1 MAPRERKAPSF
12 ASKNVGRYPCAGVVL
27 ALRLARAKRNIA
39 SGNRT
44 LDGRRGDLGELVERD
59 RRSSRAQAR
68 TVARGGADVIALA
81 TPCRIATSDG
91 ARHDAGDLL
100 EALSDARR
108 LVRVP
113 VARWVAIW
121 RRSDGMLL
129 GIIVGRRRAKT
140 GAIFREARALEM
152 PR

>member
-1 MAPRERKAPSF
+1 VM
-12 ASKNVGRYPCAGVVL
+12 
-27 ALRLARAKRNIA
+27 
-39 SGNRT
+39 
-44 LDGRRGDLGELVERD
+44 
-59 RRSSRAQAR
+59 
-68 TVARGGADVIALA
+68 LA
-81 TPCRIATSDG
+81 TPCRVATSDG

-100 EALSDARR
+100 EALTAARR
-108 LVRVP
+108 LARVP
-113 VARWVAIW
+113 LWRWVGIW

>member
-1 MAPRERKAPSF
+1 
-12 ASKNVGRYPCAGVVL
+12 
-27 ALRLARAKRNIA
+27 
-39 SGNRT
+39 
-44 LDGRRGDLGELVERD
+44 
-59 RRSSRAQAR
+59 
-68 TVARGGADVIALA
+68 VIALA

-100 EALSDARR
+100 EALTAARR

-113 VARWVAIW
+113 IWRWVAIW
-121 RRSDGMLL
+121 RKEDGMLL
-129 GIIVGRRRAKT
+129 GIIVGRRAKT

>member
-1 MAPRERKAPSF
+1 MAARERKTPSF
-12 ASKNVGRYPCAGVVL
+12 ASKNARRDAGARVVL
-27 ALRLARAKRNIA
+27 ALGLARTLGCFA

-44 LDGRRGDLGELVERD
+44 MDRGRGDIGELVERD
-59 RRSSRAQAR
+59 RRSSRAA
-68 TVARGGADVIALA
+68 TCTATRGGADVTAL

-91 ARHDAGDLL
+91 ARADAGDLL
-100 EALSDARR
+100 EALADARR

-113 VARWVAIW
+113 IARWVAIW

>member
-1 MAPRERKAPSF
+1 M
-12 ASKNVGRYPCAGVVL
+12 
-27 ALRLARAKRNIA
+27 
-39 SGNRT
+39 
-44 LDGRRGDLGELVERD
+44 
-59 RRSSRAQAR
+59 
-68 TVARGGADVIALA
+68 IALA

-100 EALSDARR
+100 EALANARR
-108 LVRVP
+108 LVRAP

-121 RRSDGMLL
+121 RSSDGVLL

-152 PR
+152 PQ

>member
-1 MAPRERKAPSF
+1 MAPRERKAPGF

-27 ALRLARAKRNIA
+27 ALGLARTLSCFA

-44 LDGRRGDLGELVERD
+44 LDRGSGSVGELVERD
-59 RRSSRAQAR
+59 RRSSRAA
-68 TVARGGADVIALA
+68 TCAAAVGGADVIAL

-91 ARHDAGDLL
+91 ARADAGDLL
-100 EALSDARR
+100 DALADARK

-152 PR
+152 PE

>member
-1 MAPRERKAPSF
+1 M
-12 ASKNVGRYPCAGVVL
+12 
-27 ALRLARAKRNIA
+27 I
-39 SGNRT
+39 
-44 LDGRRGDLGELVERD
+44 
-59 RRSSRAQAR
+59 
-68 TVARGGADVIALA
+68 A

-100 EALSDARR
+100 EALTAARK
-108 LVRVP
+108 LVRAP
-113 VARWVAIW
+113 TWRWVAIW
-121 RRSDGMLL
+121 RRADGMLL